1 MAWTPA
7 QVRAW
12 LDEVEPRVDRR
23 SHFEWLELAPTT
35 APEAIQAAYHAIA
48 RTRHPDLF
56 RAALSTA
63 DLDRLVRIYARVSGA
78 YADLRTVEGAAAYL
92 RRLATTTTATTAPAA
107 TAAPPPTTPAP
118 RRPAPTTPPP
128 AAAPARRSAPT
139 TPPPAGGTPELDP
152 ARARNARA
160 LVLDR
165 RAEGALRTGDRA
177 TAILNIKMAI
187 AADPGSQ
194 LLRGALAE
202 LLRA

>member
-7 QVRAW
+7 QVMAW
-12 LDEVEPRVDRR
+12 LDEVEANVDRR

-35 APEAIQAAYHAIA
+35 APQAIQGAYHAIA

-56 RAALSTA
+56 RAALPAA

-78 YADLRTVEGAAAYL
+78 YADLRTAEGAAAYL
-92 RRLATTTTATTAPAA
+92 RKVTAAAAPAP
-107 TAAPPPTTPAP
+107 TAA

-128 AAAPARRSAPT
+128 AAAPPPAAPPPPT
-139 TPPPAGGTPELDP
+139 ATPPAAPHAVDP
-152 ARARNARA
+152 ARAMNARA
-160 LVLDR
+160 LVLYR

-202 LLRA
+202 LTRA